1 MADTIDY
8 NTLKR
13 SIEAKKFVPVYILH
27 GEEGYFIDVLVKMF
41 EELLPEE
48 EKDFNQY
55 IFYAPETTPDQ
66 VINTCRQYPMM
77 SERLV
82 VIVKEVQAANV
93 SFINSL
99 KTYMANPTA
108 TTILVIANRGVQVKG
123 KDISTAIKTGGGV
136 IFESKKMTAMNV
148 EPAISNLVKE
158 KGLNIEPKSLKMLA
172 DYVGTDLSRLYNEI
186 NKLAVILQPGAMI
199 TPEVIEKNIGISKDY
214 NNFELVRA
222 IATRDFVKAVTILKY
237 FRSNPKNNPPM
248 VTTTVLF
255 NLFSNVLIA
264 FYAADK
270 SDRGMMAELGFKSP
284 YQLKDIKDAMQRY
297 KPWQLIEIISEIR
310 RMDAMSKGVGSRM
323 DAYDLLDMLVMRI
336 FDARGQVK
344 L

>member
-1 MADTIDY
+1 M
-8 NTLKR
+8 
-13 SIEAKKFVPVYILH
+13 V
-27 GEEGYFIDVLVKMF
+27 
-41 EELLPEE
+41 
-48 EKDFNQY
+48 
-55 IFYAPETTPDQ
+55 
-66 VINTCRQYPMM
+66 
-77 SERLV
+77 
-82 VIVKEVQAANV
+82 
-93 SFINSL
+93 
-99 KTYMANPTA
+99 NPTA
-108 TTILVIANRGVQVKG
+108 TTILVIANRGAQVKG

-148 EPAISNLVKE
+148 EPAISSLVKE

-248 VTTTVLF
+248 VTTSVLF